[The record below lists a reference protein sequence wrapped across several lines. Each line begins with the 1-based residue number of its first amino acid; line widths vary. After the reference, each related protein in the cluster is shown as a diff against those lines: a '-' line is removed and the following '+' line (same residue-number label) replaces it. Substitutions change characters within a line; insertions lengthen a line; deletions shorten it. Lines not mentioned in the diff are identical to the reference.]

1 MMTYGNSSEK
11 DEIRPFYPDLLD
23 DGLRPID
30 TSEEAEGIDEGF
42 DKKKKKDN
50 CWHSFKTP

>member
-1 MMTYGNSSEK
+1 MPNYGNSSEK
-11 DEIRPFYPDLLD
+11 DEIGPFYADLHKD
-23 DGLRPID
+23 RLRPIEH
-30 TSEEAEGIDEGF
+30 SEEPEGVDENF

>member
-1 MMTYGNSSEK
+1 MTTYGNSSEK
-11 DEIRPFYPDLLD
+11 DEIRPFYANLLQ

-30 TSEEAEGIDEGF
+30 TSEESEGTDEGF